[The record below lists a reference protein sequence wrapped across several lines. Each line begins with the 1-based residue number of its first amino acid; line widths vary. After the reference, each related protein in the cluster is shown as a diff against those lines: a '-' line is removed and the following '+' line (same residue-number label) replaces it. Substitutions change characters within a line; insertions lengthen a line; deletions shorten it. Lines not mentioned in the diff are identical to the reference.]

1 MCTLIS
7 YYSYKSLLKQM
18 QWQMSVLKPLYN
30 TKIKNESHPKFDILY
45 YNKSQNH
52 FWTSAKLLKKKK
64 KVITS
69 PYRKLSLY
77 AIFSF
82 LITLIHL
89 EKQQALE
96 SYPIWGHEIHFDLIP
111 CKTTQRS
118 DPIPSNPTTQI
129 NSWSYLITSIQ
140 FSDLI
145 QLLKSTLDLI

>member
-64 KVITS
+64 VITS
-69 PYRKLSLY
+69 PYRKLNLY

-89 EKQQALE
+89 EKQQAFE